1 MVIVGS
7 FTLNCTNMHIS
18 RCCWIDF
25 FQVKAAAAVLYVF
38 PFLKVLMVQ
47 QQYNVVAKVINAP
60 LLLKGTESY
69 LDHKN

>member
-1 MVIVGS
+1 MIIVGS

-18 RCCWIDF
+18 RCCWIDY
-25 FQVKAAAAVLYVF
+25 FQVKAAAVLYVF

-47 QQYNVVAKVINAP
+47 QQYNVAKVINAP

-69 LDHKN
+69 KDHKN